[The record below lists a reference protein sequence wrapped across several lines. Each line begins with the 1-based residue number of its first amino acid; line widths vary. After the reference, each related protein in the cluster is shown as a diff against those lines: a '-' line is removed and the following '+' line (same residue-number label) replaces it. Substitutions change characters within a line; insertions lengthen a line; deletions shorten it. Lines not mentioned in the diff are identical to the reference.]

1 MGEKSE
7 SLSTLWLKLK
17 QLAQLKYDY
26 AKLTFAEKLTMIL
39 AMLALGLVC
48 IFGVAIM
55 LFFLSVA
62 LAEWMAASIGMAWA
76 CTIIAGIYLIVLV
89 IVVCLRKYLFIDPI
103 SRFITKLL
111 L

>member
-26 AKLTFAEKLTMIL
+26 ARLTFAEKLTMLL
-39 AMLALGLVC
+39 AMFALGLVC
-48 IFGVAIM
+48 LFGVMIM

-62 LAEWMAASIGMAWA
+62 LAECMASSIGMAWA

-89 IVVCLRKYLFIDPI
+89 IVVCLRKQLIVNPI

>member
-7 SLSTLWLKLK
+7 SLSTLWLRLK

-26 AKLTFAEKLTMIL
+26 ARLTFAEKLTMIL

-48 IFGVAIM
+48 LFGVMIM

-62 LAEWMAASIGMAWA
+62 LAELIASSIGMAWA
-76 CTIIAGIYLIVLV
+76 CTIIAGIYLIALV
-89 IVVCLRKYLFIDPI
+89 VVVCLRKPLFIDPI